1 MTDRPARFTSRFA
14 LLASMLG
21 VAVGT
26 GNIWRF
32 PRIAAQSGSEAGT
45 GAFLLA
51 WVICLITWSVPLIVA
66 EYAVGR
72 MGRRGVVGSVG
83 VAAGE
88 RSTWLGGFVALVA
101 TAIMFY
107 YSVVA
112 GWCLYYLGHT
122 ATAALPT
129 TATQAQA
136 VWDTLQ
142 GGSGPV
148 VCHLLAIGLCALA
161 AWRGVRSIERVN
173 QILIPTLLL
182 IVVVSAVW
190 ALTLPGATRGA
201 LFLFTPDWALLGRPQ
216 VWLEALTQNAWDTG
230 AGWGLILTY
239 AAYMRRR
246 DFVVKNAVATG
257 VGNNLVSLLAA
268 LMVFSTVFAV
278 LGAGRTQ
285 GQVLQI
291 MQESGPASTGLTFIW
306 MPQLFARMPGGGLLA
321 VLFFLGLSF
330 AALSSL
336 ISMVELSTRVLV
348 DAGLPRRRALPL
360 VLAGGFSLGVP
371 SALNVDVLS
380 NQDFVWGV
388 GLMISGAFVALA
400 VRRHGAERLRREVL
414 ERIDGDWRLG
424 RVWDA
429 AISWLVP
436 AQAVALLG
444 WWMYLSAT
452 AYAPS
457 TWYDPFDPYS
467 VATAVTQWGLG
478 LGLCLLVQR
487 WRRRRQ
493 VHPAD
498 P

>member
-32 PRIAAQSGSEAGT
+32 PRIAAQNGSDTGT
-45 GAFLLA
+45 GAFLVA
-51 WVICLITWSVPLIVA
+51 WVICLLTWSIPLIVA

-72 MGRRGVVGSVG
+72 AGRGGVVGSVAA
-83 VAAGE
+83 VAGE
-88 RSTWLGGFVALVA
+88 RWSWLGGFVALVA

-112 GWCLYYLGHT
+112 GWCLYYLLHT
-122 ATAALPT
+122 LTTSLPT
-129 TATQAQA
+129 STDQAQA

-142 GGSGPV
+142 GGSAPI
-148 VCHLLAIGLCALA
+148 VCHLVAITLCALA
-161 AWRGVRSIERVN
+161 AWRGVHSIQRVN
-173 QILIPTLLL
+173 QVLIPTLLL
-182 IVVVSAVW
+182 IVVGSAIW
-190 ALTLPGATRGA
+190 ALTLPGASRGA
-201 LFLFTPDWALLGRPQ
+201 GFLFTPEWTMLGRPK

-239 AAYMRRR
+239 AAYMRRQ

-278 LGAGRTQ
+278 LGTGRSQ
-285 GQVLQI
+285 AQVLEI

-306 MPQLFARMPGGGLLA
+306 MPQLFARMPGGSALA

-336 ISMVELSTRVLV
+336 ISMVELSTRVLS

-360 VLAGGFSLGVP
+360 VLGVGFALGVP
-371 SALNVDVLS
+371 SALDVDVLS

-388 GLMISGAFVALA
+388 GLMISGAFVAWA
-400 VRRHGAERLRREVL
+400 VRRHGAARLRHDVL
-414 ERIDGDWRLG
+414 ERVDDDWRVG
-424 RVWDA
+424 RVWDI
-429 AISWLVP
+429 AIRWLVP
-436 AQAVALLG
+436 AQAILLLG
-444 WWMYLSAT
+444 WWMYLSVT
-452 AYAPS
+452 AYAPD
-457 TWYDPFDPYS
+457 TWFDPLDPYS
-467 VATAVTQWGLG
+467 VATCFAQWGLG
-478 LGLCLLVQR
+478 LAACLLVER
-487 WRRRRQ
+487 WHRRRRES
-493 VHPAD
+493 
-498 P
+498 